1 MPVAE
6 EGIGEAAELVV
17 VPAEPTGAAEAFGV
31 AAPTAA
37 AAAASGSLG
46 RSAAKTTLTKAA
58 TTMMAR
64 EIFFISMMNCLK

>member
-1 MPVAE
+1 MPVRE
-6 EGIGEAAELVV
+6 EGVGEA
-17 VPAEPTGAAEAFGV
+17 AEPTGAAEALGV
-31 AAPTAA
+31 AAPTPTAA